1 MDDTIL
7 IAGSVLK
14 KRIPLLFQILFA
26 VGGLFFFRS
35 GALGTEIVAEVSL
48 FLVPDPLR
56 LRLLALMI
64 SLLVIELA
72 VVTAAKL
79 GIAVRTHVLP
89 LDFLLGF
96 YGLPTL
102 PT

>member
-7 IAGSVLK
+7 IAGSILK
-14 KRIPLLFQILFA
+14 KRIPFILQILFA
-26 VGGLFFFRS
+26 AGRLRFFHD
-35 GALGTEIVAEVSL
+35 GAPGTKVVAEVSL
-48 FLVPDPLR
+48 LLVPDPLG
-56 LRLLALMI
+56 LRFSALMVG
-64 SLLVIELA
+64 LLVIELA

-79 GIAVRTHVLP
+79 GIAVRTDVLP
-89 LDFLLGF
+89 LDLLLGF